1 MQDHV
6 DDVHA
11 NADLDP
17 SQQELDDRDIELLNK
32 LIKFIVESKV
42 SSMLAFMM
50 NSYKDDLSQEV
61 LDMIKDEIKANSE
74 DTIREMLQCACMGD
88 EEQWFAIIG
97 TDSPTRDQA
106 EHFGLIQESVNQI
119 FETATYNPNLAD
131 PIFVNKELMESMA
144 QKLLEIKELKA
155 NFARQVSQLTQQAAR
170 GLESEGSLQK
180 FMQGK

>member
-1 MQDHV
+1 M

-17 SQQELDDRDIELLNK
+17 IQQELDDRDIELLNK

-144 QKLLEIKELKA
+144 
-155 NFARQVSQLTQQAAR
+155 
-170 GLESEGSLQK
+170 
-180 FMQGK
+180 